1 MEKRR
6 NAETWAM
13 LMMEAKKAGMS
24 PGEVREF
31 LLSRKPDTRHPGGA
45 AEKECS

>member
-6 NAETWAM
+6 NAEAWAM

-24 PGEVREF
+24 PAEVREF
-31 LLSRKPDTRHPGGA
+31 LFNRKPDSVHHAGA